1 MERMKLLKVC
11 CRRSPEPVLHATAE
25 LSALPPPL
33 TSHIACQA
41 LLHVS
46 PTNAETDTAPT
57 NADTDAAA
65 ARMAW
70 RMPAAVSRAFSCL
83 SDADKRAAYDRYGS
97 ETPGLTRRH
106 QGGRGPFT
114 AQGEVDPE
122 ELFNMFFNGG
132 FGGAFGGGG

>member
-1 MERMKLLKVC
+1 MPR
-11 CRRSPEPVLHATAE
+11 
-25 LSALPPPL
+25 LPDRL
-33 TSHIACQA
+33 GCMH
-41 LLHVS
+41 
-46 PTNAETDTAPT
+46 
-57 NADTDAAA
+57 
-65 ARMAW
+65 
-70 RMPAAVSRAFSCL
+70 AAVSRAFSCL

-132 FGGAFGGGG
+132 FGGPFGGGG